1 MSRSSEGQC
10 HNSGCETT
18 MCVSMK

>member
-10 HNSGCETT
+10 HNVCEKVLT
-18 MCVSMK
+18 